1 MQKTCNRVCNQYMKM
16 QERLVKINCA
26 LSLFLL
32 LHVSPTHAAKI
43 VVSGKNESY
52 AGETL
57 ELKTYTEKILN
68 SSESVAKAKV
78 DNDGSFKFEFDL
90 TNECQLFLPGDAQ
103 RGYMYVEPG
112 KNYVVEIPNKKTRTL
127 SEKLQPF
134 FQPNEYLFFIEKPDK
149 NGINMKI
156 LQFEDAFDFYTLKSL
171 QSKGDMDTVQYSINE
186 LNRIFS
192 DMSTKFQK
200 NYKDYRC
207 LLLKAQFSDP
217 VQMTTVYSE
226 FSKLG
231 VDKTNPAFWD
241 LFNNVFYNLIPNTVR
256 SEDFYVFKKI
266 METANAKML
275 LMHLQEQYKLTDLE
289 LRELTAIKIIGDL
302 AAAEIF
308 DNRMVVNMLQNLAA
322 AMTMAENKELAL
334 NVAATVGS
342 TLVGEGAPNLVGND
356 LNGKKHELTEFLGK
370 YIYLNICNSRLMKT
384 EKDLKILDRFQQTF
398 EGQLQVV
405 NIFVY
410 DEKEN
415 VEKVTRAL
423 SGKMQVWLA
432 PESDVLRKVLNA
444 RAVPSYYLMDNE
456 GKFVLLR
463 KAEPNDELRYLLL
476 NIFDNNR

>member
-1 MQKTCNRVCNQYMKM
+1 MQKIITLGSNQCMKM
-16 QERLVKINCA
+16 QERLVKVNCA
-26 LSLFLL
+26 LSLFLML
-32 LHVSPTHAAKI
+32 LYVCPTHAAKV
-43 VVSGKNESY
+43 VVSGKNDSY

-57 ELKTYTEKILN
+57 ELRRYTEKVLN
-68 SSESVAKAKV
+68 GSESVATAKV
-78 DNDGSFKFEFDL
+78 GKEGDFRFEFDL
-90 TNECQLFLPGDAQ
+90 TNECQVYLPGDAQ

-112 KNYVVEIPNKKTRTL
+112 KSYEIEIPNKRERTL
-127 SEKLQPF
+127 FEKLQPY
-134 FQPNEYLFFIEKPDK
+134 FQPNEYLFFIQKPDK
-149 NGINMKI
+149 NGVNMKI
-156 LQFEDAFDFYTLKSL
+156 LQFEDAFDFFTMKALA
-171 QSKGDMDTVQYSINE
+171 SKGDVDTVQYSVNE

-192 DMSTKFQK
+192 DFTSKFQK
-200 NYKDYRC
+200 DYKNYRC

-217 VQMTTVYSE
+217 VQMGGVYSE

-231 VDKTNPAFWD
+231 VDKSNPAFWD
-241 LFNNVFYNLIPNTVR
+241 LFNNVFYNIIPNTLG

-266 METANAKML
+266 IETTNAKML
-275 LMHLQEQYKLTDLE
+275 LMHIQEQYKISDTE
-289 LRELTAIKIIGDL
+289 LRELAAIKIVGDL

-308 DNRMVVNMLQNLAA
+308 DNKLVVRMLNNLAA
-322 AMTMAENKELAL
+322 AISMTENKELAL

-342 TLVGEGAPNLVGND
+342 TLVGEGAPNLVGHD
-356 LNGKKHELTEFLGK
+356 LNGKKHELNEFLGK

-410 DEKEN
+410 DDKER
-415 VEKVTRAL
+415 VEKITKGL
-423 SGKMQVWLA
+423 SGKMQIWLA
-432 PESDVLRKVLNA
+432 PESDVLRKVYNA

-476 NIFDNNR
+476 NIFDKQ

>member
-1 MQKTCNRVCNQYMKM
+1 M
-16 QERLVKINCA
+16 QEHLVKIKCA
-26 LSLFLL
+26 LSLVLMMSC
-32 LHVSPTHAAKI
+32 VCPAHAAKV

-57 ELKTYTEKILN
+57 ELRTYNEKILN
-68 SSESVAKAKV
+68 RSESLATAKV
-78 DNDGSFKFEFDL
+78 DKDGEFKFEFDV
-90 TNECQLFLPGDAQ
+90 TKECQIFLPGDAQ

-112 KNYVVEIPNKKTRTL
+112 KSYVVEIPNKRLRTL
-127 SEKLQPF
+127 SEKLQPYF
-134 FQPNEYLFFIEKPDK
+134 EPNEYLFFIQKPDK
-149 NGINMKI
+149 NGVNMKM
-156 LQFEDAFDFYTLKSL
+156 LQFEDAYDFFTMKTLA
-171 QSKGDMDTVQYSINE
+171 SKGDMDTVQYSVKE

-192 DMSTKFQK
+192 DMNTKFQK
-200 NYKDYRC
+200 GYVDYRC

-217 VQMTTVYSE
+217 VQMGTVYSE

-231 VDKTNPAFWD
+231 VDKSNPAFWD
-241 LFNNVFYNLIPNTVR
+241 LFNNVFYNLIPNTVK

-266 METANAKML
+266 IETTNAKML
-275 LMHLQEQYKLTDLE
+275 LMHLQERYKLTDTE
-289 LRELTAIKIIGDL
+289 LKELAAIKVVGDL
-302 AAAEIF
+302 AAADIF
-308 DNRMVVNMLQNLAA
+308 DNRIVVKMLQNLSA
-322 AMTMAENKELAL
+322 AMTIADDKELAL

-384 EKDLKILDRFQQTF
+384 EKDLKILDRFQETF

-410 DEKEN
+410 DDKEH
-415 VEKVTRAL
+415 VEKVTRGL
-423 SGKMQVWLA
+423 SGKMQVWMA
-432 PESDVLRKVLNA
+432 PESDVLRKIYNA
-444 RAVPSYYLMDNE
+444 RAIPSYYLMDNE

-476 NIFDNNR
+476 NIFDNNK

>member
-1 MQKTCNRVCNQYMKM
+1 MKM
-16 QERLVKINCA
+16 QEHLVKIKCA

-32 LHVSPTHAAKI
+32 MSCVCPTHAAKV

-57 ELKTYTEKILN
+57 DLRTYSEKILN
-68 SSESVAKAKV
+68 SSESIATAKV
-78 DNDGSFKFEFDL
+78 DKEGEFKFEFDI
-90 TNECQLFLPGDAQ
+90 TNECQVFLPGDAQ

-112 KNYVVEIPNKKTRTL
+112 KNYVVEIPNKRVRTL
-127 SEKLQPF
+127 SEKLQPYF
-134 FQPNEYLFFIEKPDK
+134 EPNEYLFFIQKSDK
-149 NGINMKI
+149 KDVNMKI
-156 LQFEDAFDFYTLKSL
+156 LQFEDAYDFFTMKTLA
-171 QSKGDMDTVQYSINE
+171 SKGDADTVLYSVKE

-192 DMSTKFQK
+192 DMNTKFQK
-200 NYKDYRC
+200 GYLDYRC

-217 VQMTTVYSE
+217 VKMGNVFSE
-226 FSKLG
+226 FAKLG

-241 LFNNVFYNLIPNTVR
+241 LFNNVLYNLIPNTLG
-256 SEDFYVFKKI
+256 SDNFYVFKKI
-266 METANAKML
+266 METSNAKML
-275 LMHLQEQYKLTDLE
+275 LMHLQEAYKLTDTE
-289 LRELTAIKIIGDL
+289 LKELAAIKIVGDL
-302 AAAEIF
+302 AAADIF
-308 DNRMVVNMLQNLAA
+308 DNRIVVKMLHNLSA

-356 LNGKKHELTEFLGK
+356 MNGKKHELTEFLGK

-384 EKDLKILDRFQQTF
+384 EKDLKILDRFQETF

-410 DEKEN
+410 DDKEY
-415 VEKVTRAL
+415 VEKVTRGL
-423 SGKMQVWLA
+423 SGKMQVWMA
-432 PESDVLRKVLNA
+432 PESDVLRKIYNA
-444 RAVPSYYLMDNE
+444 RAIPSYYLMDNE

-476 NIFDNNR
+476 NIFDNNK

>member
-1 MQKTCNRVCNQYMKM
+1 MKM
-16 QERLVKINCA
+16 QEHLVKIKCA
-26 LSLFLL
+26 LSLVLMMSC
-32 LHVSPTHAAKI
+32 VCPTHAAKI

-57 ELKTYTEKILN
+57 ELRTYTEKILN
-68 SSESVAKAKV
+68 SSGTIATAKV
-78 DNDGSFKFEFDL
+78 DKDGDFKFEFDL
-90 TNECQLFLPGDAQ
+90 TKESQIFLPGDAQ

-112 KNYVVEIPNKKTRTL
+112 KSYVVEIPNKRSRTL
-127 SEKLQPF
+127 SEKLQPYF
-134 FQPNEYLFFIEKPDK
+134 EPNEYLFFIQNPDK
-149 NGINMKI
+149 KGLNMKV
-156 LQFEDAFDFYTLKSL
+156 LQFEDAYDFFTMKTLA
-171 QSKGDMDTVQYSINE
+171 SKGDMDTVQYSVKE

-192 DMSTKFQK
+192 DMNTKFQK
-200 NYKDYRC
+200 GYVDYRC

-217 VQMTTVYSE
+217 VQMGAVYSE

-241 LFNNVFYNLIPNTVR
+241 LFNNVFYNLIPNTVK

-266 METANAKML
+266 IETTNAKML
-275 LMHLQEQYKLTDLE
+275 LMHLQERYKLTDTE
-289 LRELTAIKIIGDL
+289 LKELAAIKIVGDL
-302 AAAEIF
+302 AAADIF
-308 DNRMVVNMLQNLAA
+308 DNRIVVKMLQNLSA
-322 AMTMAENKELAL
+322 AMTIADNKELAL

-384 EKDLKILDRFQQTF
+384 EKDLKILDRFQETF

-410 DEKEN
+410 DDKEH
-415 VEKVTRAL
+415 VEKVTRGL
-423 SGKMQVWLA
+423 SGKMQVWMA
-432 PESDVLRKVLNA
+432 PESDVLRKIYNA
-444 RAVPSYYLMDNE
+444 RAIPSYYLIDNE

-476 NIFDNNR
+476 NIFDNNK

>member
-1 MQKTCNRVCNQYMKM
+1 M
-16 QERLVKINCA
+16 QEHLVKIKCA
-26 LSLFLL
+26 LSLVLMMSC
-32 LHVSPTHAAKI
+32 VCPAHAAKV

-57 ELKTYTEKILN
+57 ELRTYNEKILN
-68 SSESVAKAKV
+68 RSESLATAKV
-78 DNDGSFKFEFDL
+78 DKDGEFKFELDV
-90 TNECQLFLPGDAQ
+90 TKECQIFLPGDAQ

-112 KNYVVEIPNKKTRTL
+112 KSYVVEIPNKRLRTL
-127 SEKLQPF
+127 SEKLQPYF
-134 FQPNEYLFFIEKPDK
+134 EPNEYLFFIQKPDK
-149 NGINMKI
+149 NGVNMKM
-156 LQFEDAFDFYTLKSL
+156 LQFEDAYDFFTMKTLA
-171 QSKGDMDTVQYSINE
+171 SKGDMDTVQYSVKE

-192 DMSTKFQK
+192 DMNTKFQK
-200 NYKDYRC
+200 GYVDYRC

-217 VQMTTVYSE
+217 VQMGTVYSE

-231 VDKTNPAFWD
+231 VDKSNPAFWD
-241 LFNNVFYNLIPNTVR
+241 LFNNVFYNLIPNTVK

-266 METANAKML
+266 IETTNAKML
-275 LMHLQEQYKLTDLE
+275 LMHLQERYKLTDTE
-289 LRELTAIKIIGDL
+289 LKELAAIKIVGDL
-302 AAAEIF
+302 AAADIF
-308 DNRMVVNMLQNLAA
+308 DNRIVVKMLQNLSA
-322 AMTMAENKELAL
+322 AMTIADDKELAL

-384 EKDLKILDRFQQTF
+384 EKDLKILDRFQETF

-410 DEKEN
+410 DDKEH
-415 VEKVTRAL
+415 VEKVTRGL
-423 SGKMQVWLA
+423 SGKMQVWMA
-432 PESDVLRKVLNA
+432 PESDVLRKIYNA
-444 RAVPSYYLMDNE
+444 RAIPSYYLMDNE

-476 NIFDNNR
+476 NIFDNNK